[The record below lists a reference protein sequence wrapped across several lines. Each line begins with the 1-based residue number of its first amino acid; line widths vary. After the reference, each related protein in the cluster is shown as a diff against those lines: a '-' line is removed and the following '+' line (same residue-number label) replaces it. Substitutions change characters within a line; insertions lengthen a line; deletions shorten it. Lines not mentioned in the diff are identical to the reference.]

1 MPRPDHRIVHFVVRQ
16 SALGAGLGMVLAALL
31 LVLDTGGL
39 RTLLLKSDAWPA
51 GLSLLFA
58 GFAIT
63 FGSAVCGSAIMS
75 LPADDDGRARRG
87 ERASAALICTS
98 VQMRSR

>member
-1 MPRPDHRIVHFVVRQ
+1 MSRPDYRIVHFVLRQ
-16 SALGAGLGMVLAALL
+16 SALGAGLGVVLAGLL

-51 GLSLLFA
+51 GLSLLIA

-75 LPADDDGRARRG
+75 LPADDGPGGAPR
-87 ERASAALICTS
+87 
-98 VQMRSR
+98 

>member
-1 MPRPDHRIVHFVVRQ
+1 MLRPDLRIVRFVLWQ
-16 SALGAGLGMVLAALL
+16 SALGAGLGMALAVLL
-31 LVLDTGGL
+31 LVFDTGGL

-51 GLSLLFA
+51 ALSLLLA

-75 LPADDDGRARRG
+75 LPADDDGPG
-87 ERASAALICTS
+87 AL
-98 VQMRSR
+98 Q

>member
-1 MPRPDHRIVHFVVRQ
+1 
-16 SALGAGLGMVLAALL
+16 
-31 LVLDTGGL
+31 
-39 RTLLLKSDAWPA
+39 
-51 GLSLLFA
+51 LSLLFA

-75 LPADDDGRARRG
+75 LPADDDGQARRAEG
-87 ERASAALICTS
+87 STPASISTS

>member
-1 MPRPDHRIVHFVVRQ
+1 MPRADHRVVRFVLRQ
-16 SALGAGLGMVLAALL
+16 SALGAALGLALAALF

-39 RTLLLKSDAWPA
+39 RRLLLKSDAWPA
-51 GLSLLFA
+51 GLCLLCA

-75 LPADDDGRARRG
+75 LPAGDDRRARGG
-87 ERASAALICTS
+87 EWRA
-98 VQMRSR
+98 RP